1 MGKLEY
7 AVPPKRDTK
16 KNPFCMYY
24 NKFFLKYCI
33 HDNHW
38 IGHSVMKQV
47 DDVEFHKRW
56 LFREGNNGKSYNYEM
71 EIMDEG
77 VIDKVLEVPGKL

>member
-1 MGKLEY
+1 
-7 AVPPKRDTK
+7 
-16 KNPFCMYY
+16 
-24 NKFFLKYCI
+24 
-33 HDNHW
+33 
-38 IGHSVMKQV
+38 MKQV